1 VVIDKQDSDDEMP
14 DIWTHSLMGDVQPLC
29 KKCGH
34 TFRLSSHLTA
44 HMKKHRNAER
54 CLCMTCGMTLG
65 CARSLKIH
73 MRTHT
78 KNNTFDC
85 KECGLVFCTP
95 SGLVKHM
102 RVHTGEKL
110 TLSHVCTL
118 CNTWLSTK
126 DSLGAHM
133 RRHQKHEKNKTV
145 GMLCASE

>member
-1 VVIDKQDSDDEMP
+1 MYDMWYDIGLCEKPQDTYAD
-14 DIWTHSLMGDVQPLC
+14 
-29 KKCGH
+29 
-34 TFRLSSHLTA
+34 
-44 HMKKHRNAER
+44 
-54 CLCMTCGMTLG
+54 
-65 CARSLKIH
+65 
-73 MRTHT
+73 T

-110 TLSHVCTL
+110 TLSHMCTL
-118 CNTWLSTK
+118 CNTWFSTK